1 MAQIRRPWTWEEV
14 EKLLNMAQKY
24 PTAQIASEIG
34 RPIPSVR
41 TKAQELFGTSD
52 RTCLGLTTR
61 NSAPLHPEL
70 RHGAPHPYGARV
82 AMICLARGR
91 STCVLPNGRT
101 T

>member
-41 TKAQELFGTSD
+41 TKAHELAISLRMD
-52 RTCLGLTTR
+52 RDQRQDLFT
-61 NSAPLHPEL
+61 ADYAE
-70 RHGAPHPYGARV
+70 
-82 AMICLARGR
+82 
-91 STCVLPNGRT
+91 
-101 T
+101 